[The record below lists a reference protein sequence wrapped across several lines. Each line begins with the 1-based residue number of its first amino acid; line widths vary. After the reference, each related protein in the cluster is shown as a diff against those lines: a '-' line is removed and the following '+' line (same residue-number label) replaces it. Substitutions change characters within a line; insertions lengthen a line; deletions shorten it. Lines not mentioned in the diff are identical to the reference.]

1 MLISCSQVT
10 MLFYETLCSVTVIVL
25 YLMHVRSRK
34 WFFNRNAFL
43 EYACIHTWL
52 YFAWYLNSD
61 ILVLDLAEAKNT
73 KKARLHSQIYDVYSI
88 PSPTDGNEYG
98 RLDHTLRW
106 LQIGITLLGPCA
118 YDLPCYPVFFFN
130 HKLSPIIMMLYI
142 ITLHCNVNWV
152 LDTNECVY
160 FKGYC

>member
-1 MLISCSQVT
+1 
-10 MLFYETLCSVTVIVL
+10 MLFYEALCSVTEIVL

-88 PSPTDGNEYG
+88 PSPTDMEMNMDG
-98 RLDHTLRW
+98 R
-106 LQIGITLLGPCA
+106 ITPF
-118 YDLPCYPVFFFN
+118 V
-130 HKLSPIIMMLYI
+130 
-142 ITLHCNVNWV
+142 
-152 LDTNECVY
+152 
-160 FKGYC
+160 GYRLE

>member
-88 PSPTDGNEYG
+88 PSPTDGDEYG
-98 RLDHTLRW
+98 RPDHTLRW

-118 YDLPCYPVFFFN
+118 YDLPCYPVFFLN
-130 HKLSPIIMMLYI
+130 HKLSPIIMMLYNHI
-142 ITLHCNVNWV
+142 AL
-152 LDTNECVY
+152 
-160 FKGYC
+160 